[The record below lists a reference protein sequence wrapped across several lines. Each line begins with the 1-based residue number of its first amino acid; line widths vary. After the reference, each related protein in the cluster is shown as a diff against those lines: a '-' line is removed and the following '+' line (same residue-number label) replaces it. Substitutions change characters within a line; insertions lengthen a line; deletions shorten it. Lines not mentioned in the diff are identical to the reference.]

1 VTQPK
6 SEGRS
11 QNTEGRNPDIG
22 DRLLDFAVNVVRF
35 SRRLERTATSRYLA
49 NQLMRAATS
58 TGANYREACSAESR
72 ADFVHKL
79 QLVLKEMRETEY
91 WLLLLSRAD
100 FTPDEA
106 LRPLL
111 GEVDQLI
118 RILVKSVV
126 TAKAKP

>member
-1 VTQPK
+1 MVQPK
-6 SEGRS
+6 SEV
-11 QNTEGRNPDIG
+11 RNQKAEVRIADLG
-22 DRLLDFAVNVVRF
+22 DRLLSFAIDVVRF

-91 WLLLLSRAD
+91 WLQLLSWSD
-100 FTPDEA
+100 FVPDGE
-106 LRPLL
+106 LKPLL

-126 TAKAKP
+126 TAKAKT